1 MLSSR
6 GKLPKAGPIGAK
18 CCIHVG
24 IDLGMD
30 VTKKNAYDTPRGEF
44 WGVKVWEM
52 DVPARHM

>member
-30 VTKKNAYDTPRGEF
+30 VTKKMPMILHGEYF
-44 WGVKVWEM
+44 GG
-52 DVPARHM
+52 